1 MRIGGGGLRA
11 RRDGGGRRLGEE
23 EWAVLQERSPSLAIS
38 YLDLT
43 MCILGGCVCSRLK
56 RVERKEPWAGW
67 GKTPELT
74 ISFFSNF
81 ALNGKLESQVA
92 SSKILTLQLSSSTNY
107 DYD

>member
-67 GKTPELT
+67 GKTLELT
-74 ISFFSNF
+74 TILEEKPFPFFPTWRRMEN
-81 ALNGKLESQVA
+81 
-92 SSKILTLQLSSSTNY
+92 
-107 DYD
+107 